1 MKMDNVCCPYQDPI
15 FKKPLA
21 EENTNCM
28 RGRRG
33 RWEESRPLRGYQST
47 PCLHYKTLRRRQQ
60 KAVWHQSHWR
70 HIAFSNNCDHLC
82 LPGETEE
89 SLWESPALAH
99 NLFWKIFFVT
109 TSRAMCHTCC
119 QTGHT
124 KLGVGMLLF
133 FIWTG
138 ICVSDL
144 DILPMF
150 PAPLKVEFQKSTF
163 RRPCGPI

>member
-1 MKMDNVCCPYQDPI
+1 MKMDKVCCPYQDPI

-21 EENTNCM
+21 EENTNWEGEEEG
-28 RGRRG
+28 GRRVG
-33 RWEESRPLRGYQST
+33 LCEGTRVHPAYTTRHFKGDSRKRYGINPIDAILLSLTTVTTFAYQVRQRSLYDRAPRWHTTFPE
-47 PCLHYKTLRRRQQ
+47 
-60 KAVWHQSHWR
+60 
-70 HIAFSNNCDHLC
+70 N
-82 LPGETEE
+82 
-89 SLWESPALAH
+89 
-99 NLFWKIFFVT
+99 FFVT

-119 QTGHT
+119 QTGHI
-124 KLGVGMLLF
+124 KMGVGMLLF

-150 PAPLKVEFQKSTF
+150 PAPLEVEFQKSTF

>member
-1 MKMDNVCCPYQDPI
+1 MDNVCCPYQNPI

-47 PCLHYKTLRRRQQ
+47 PCLHYRHFEGDSRKRYGINPIDAILLSLTTVTTFAYQVRQRSLYGT
-60 KAVWHQSHWR
+60 APRWHTT
-70 HIAFSNNCDHLC
+70 FS
-82 LPGETEE
+82 EI
-89 SLWESPALAH
+89 
-99 NLFWKIFFVT
+99 FFFVT

-124 KLGVGMLLF
+124 KMGVGMLLF
-133 FIWTG
+133 SYELVF
-138 ICVSDL
+138 V
-144 DILPMF
+144 
-150 PAPLKVEFQKSTF
+150 
-163 RRPCGPI
+163 